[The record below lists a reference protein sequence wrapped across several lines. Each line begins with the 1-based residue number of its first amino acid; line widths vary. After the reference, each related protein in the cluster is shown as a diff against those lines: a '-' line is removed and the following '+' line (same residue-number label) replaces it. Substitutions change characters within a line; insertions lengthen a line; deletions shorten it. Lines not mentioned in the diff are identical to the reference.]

1 MTGSVTADYKSTLFL
16 PRTAFPMK
24 AGLPK
29 REPELLERWRDIDL
43 WGRLR
48 AAGAGREKFILHDGP
63 PYANGPIHIGHAL
76 NKILKD
82 MVNRVAQ
89 MSGRDAHYIPGWDCH
104 GLPIEW
110 QIEVEYRKRG
120 IDKDSIPVAEFR
132 RRCRDF
138 ADRWIDS
145 QMAEFVRL
153 GVLGDWERRYLTMSY
168 AAEAQIVREMGKF
181 LLSGA
186 LYRGARPVMW
196 SPVEKT
202 ALAEAE
208 VEYRDIE
215 SDAVYAG
222 FPVVSAPHRA
232 LEGAAIVIW
241 TTTPWTIPATARSP
255 TAPTSTTWS
264 ARLRRRAKARRR
276 RRGQAGLRGGAGEGR
291 PGARGDYRIP
301 PPCDA
306 EGRAAR
312 GRGGAAPPRRRRLRF
327 RCPPA
332 ARRFRR
338 RRAGERFRACGSRSR
353 RRRLRTRPRPRS
365 GNALHR
371 R

>member
-1 MTGSVTADYKSTLFL
+1 M
-16 PRTAFPMK
+16 
-24 AGLPK
+24 
-29 REPELLERWRDIDL
+29 
-43 WGRLR
+43 
-48 AAGAGREKFILHDGP
+48 
-63 PYANGPIHIGHAL
+63 
-76 NKILKD
+76 
-82 MVNRVAQ
+82 
-89 MSGRDAHYIPGWDCH
+89 
-104 GLPIEW
+104 
-110 QIEVEYRKRG
+110 EYRKRG

-232 LEGAAIVIW
+232 LKGAAIVIW
-241 TTTPWTIPATARSP
+241 TTTPWTIPGNRAIAYSP
-255 TAPTSTTWS
+255 DIDYVVGEVAETGEGAAAAPGTGWPSRRRGRRTSWS
-264 ARLRRRAKARRR
+264 ARRLPDSAALRR
-276 RRGQAGLRGGAGEGR
+276 
-291 PGARGDYRIP
+291 
-301 PPCDA
+301 
-306 EGRAAR
+306 
-312 GRGGAAPPRRRRLRF
+312 
-327 RCPPA
+327 
-332 ARRFRR
+332 
-338 RRAGERFRACGSRSR
+338 
-353 RRRLRTRPRPRS
+353 
-365 GNALHR
+365 
-371 R
+371 